1 MWTNVLTER
10 EGGYTEIV
18 LRELQHVEWAAPL
31 LTRINAAGG
40 VKSGTMPL
48 LFEARYAYEL
58 HLAHYEAIYEHPS
71 GVGTSTVD
79 FQVAGDPPWLI
90 ELVSVRESQG
100 LRGAEFHMGELQ
112 GYLLQSGSTDPSQ
125 SPEAE
130 MIIVQR
136 KIGEKVLV
144 KGIPTKFPEPS
155 EMIHMI
161 LVDMRSYLGVG
172 GDWADYRQIA
182 YGVDGITPTL
192 SWMIH
197 YWQNQPIKG
206 LFEDI
211 PNHPL
216 HAATLI
222 RERIHFLG
230 FITEKE
236 YRRGEIRERTYCLP
250 NPHLLK
256 TKKAQ
261 IEAYLSYP
269 LRLDF
274 EKTH

>member
-10 EGGYTEIV
+10 EARYTEIV
-18 LRELQHVEWAAPL
+18 LQELQHVEWAASL
-31 LTRINAAGG
+31 LTRINTAGG
-40 VKSGTMPL
+40 LKSETMPL

-58 HLAHYEAIYEHPS
+58 HLTHREAIYEHPS

-79 FQVAGDPPWLI
+79 FQVVGDPPWLI

-100 LRGAEFHMGELQ
+100 LQRAEFQMGELS
-112 GYLLQSGSTDPSQ
+112 GYHLQSGSTDPYQ

-130 MIIVQR
+130 MIIVQM
-136 KIGEKVLV
+136 KIGEKVLT
-144 KGIPTKFPEPS
+144 KGIPTKFPQAS

-161 LVDMRSYLGVG
+161 LVDMRSYLWLG
-172 GDWADYRQIA
+172 GDLADYRQIA
-182 YGVDGITPTL
+182 YGADGIPPELT
-192 SWMIH
+192 H
-197 YWQNQPIKG
+197 YWQGQPIKG

-230 FITEKE
+230 FIAENE
-236 YRRGEIRERTYCLP
+236 YKRGEIRERAYCLP

-256 TKKAQ
+256 TENAQ
-261 IEAYLSYP
+261 IKAYLSYP
-269 LRLDF
+269 LRLDS
-274 EKTH
+274 EKGHC